1 MHWLVNLKMTHHR
14 IKASVSRQGGLMKVT
29 VDRSKCEGY
38 GKCVEVASKVFK
50 LDEKFISVV
59 IDPKGDTDQRILLAA
74 KVCPTKAIILEEEES
89 GKRIFP

>member
-1 MHWLVNLKMTHHR
+1 
-14 IKASVSRQGGLMKVT
+14 MKIN

-38 GKCVEVASKVFK
+38 GKCVQAAAKVFK

-59 IDPKGDTDQRILLAA
+59 IDPKGDTDQKILLAA

-89 GKRIFP
+89 GKRIFPIP

>member
-1 MHWLVNLKMTHHR
+1 
-14 IKASVSRQGGLMKVT
+14 MKIN

-38 GKCVEVASKVFK
+38 GKCVQAAPKVFK

-59 IDPKGDTDQRILLAA
+59 IDSKGDTDQKILLAA

-89 GKRIFP
+89 GKRIFPNP